1 MGSCPSKT
9 LCPNLGG
16 VGEEF
21 YSNGSRVE
29 LLVGLGCMQGLQSYN
44 PVGLRWFFWNE
55 KC

>member
-16 VGEEF
+16 FGEEF
-21 YSNGSRVE
+21 YSNGSRVGM
-29 LLVGLGCMQGLQSYN
+29 LVGLGCMQGLQSYN